1 MWLVAAMFGS
11 ALTLASFMKLIH
23 AIFLGQPADAQ
34 KGKRI
39 QRNEIGL
46 TMWIPTVILALF
58 CIIFGVC
65 AYRIPLTMIIFPS
78 LDMDVNIVGIWGS
91 SLATVF
97 IFIGIIIGLIIYIIG
112 NITKTR
118 STDTFVGGEFIEQY
132 PDMRLSGTDFYN
144 TIKEIG
150 ILKKVSTTNGNH
162 T

>member
-1 MWLVAAMFGS
+1 
-11 ALTLASFMKLIH
+11 
-23 AIFLGQPADAQ
+23 
-34 KGKRI
+34 
-39 QRNEIGL
+39 
-46 TMWIPTVILALF
+46 
-58 CIIFGVC
+58 
-65 AYRIPLTMIIFPS
+65 MIIFPS

-150 ILKKVSTTNGNH
+150 ILKKVYYLAERKVFDIYDVGVKITFGVNKILSYLHNGVLSTYLAWCLLGTLILFFILLR
-162 T
+162 